1 MMAIVQSPKRVQV
14 IDLASDSELASFDAS
29 DPRQINHLCFSPDGS
44 RLAAGCDHQTIQ
56 VWDLRAIR
64 GELAAMGLD
73 WDSPHYPAPMAGDD
87 RMPLRIKVDMGTP
100 PTADLSSPSAQV
112 GLNSF
117 LLAMSPFNYQAYM
130 QRGIAHTRLR
140 EWRPAIDDFSMVLTL
155 LPSDAKTRVR
165 ALVQRSYN
173 YGQIK
178 DYSRT
183 LDDLQQALKLD
194 PDDLQA
200 CNNLAW
206 LYATGP
212 ENLRSPELALPL
224 AQKAVDKAANKWE
237 FLNTLGVVFYRLGK
251 YEQAIATLER
261 SLREGNNQAAA
272 FDLFFLA
279 MCHARL
285 GDAAKAQ
292 DCYDRAVQWIQEHQD
307 QVTPEWAEELKAFHA
322 EADDV
327 LAKSGPGSQDK

>member
-1 MMAIVQSPKRVQV
+1 M
-14 IDLASDSELASFDAS
+14 
-29 DPRQINHLCFSPDGS
+29 N
-44 RLAAGCDHQTIQ
+44 
-56 VWDLRAIR
+56 
-64 GELAAMGLD
+64 LD
-73 WDSPHYPAPMAGDD
+73 WDLPAYPPAMADNGN
-87 RMPLRIKVDMGTP
+87 PVRIKVDMGTP
-100 PTADLSSPSAQV
+100 PTADLSQPLAQV

-117 LLAMSPFNYQAYM
+117 LLTMSPFNYQAYM

-140 EWRPAIDDFSMVLTL
+140 EWRPAINDFSMALTL
-155 LPSDAKTRVR
+155 LPPDAKTRVR

-212 ENLRSPELALPL
+212 ENLRNPELALPL

-237 FLNTLGVVFYRLGK
+237 FLNTLGVVFYRLGE

-285 GDAAKAQ
+285 GDSAKAKNY
-292 DCYDRAVQWIQEHQD
+292 YDRAVKWIQAHQD
-307 QVTPEWAEELKAFHA
+307 QITPEWTEELKDFRA
-322 EADDV
+322 EAEAA
-327 LAKSGPGSQDK
+327 LAKPKSDLQDK